1 MKIRIATWNLE
12 RCSSSAWSKAPAQQ
26 RRLAQVDAD
35 IWVLTE
41 TFTDRSP
48 VPGFTGVFSPP
59 HPERRPNPDERWT
72 AVWSR
77 WPIEQLDEPAP
88 HRRGTVAARIATP
101 TGPVIVYGTVIA
113 YQHEPTHDDGRPARG
128 WEVHTAEV
136 TRQSAEWQLLRQQH
150 PETPLVVAGDFNQ
163 ARSGRPRSY
172 GTTATR
178 AAMTDAL
185 SRAGLRCLTEVDLV
199 ESGAITQR
207 SHVEHICVSDGLTA
221 APVLAWDRV
230 DDNGV
235 SVSDHP
241 TLAVDLTL
249 T

>member
-1 MKIRIATWNLE
+1 MTIRVATWNLE
-12 RCSSSAWSKAPAQQ
+12 RCSSRAWCKAPAQQ
-26 RRLAQVDAD
+26 RRLEAVDAD

-41 TFTDRSP
+41 TFTSRSP
-48 VPGFTGVFSPP
+48 GPGFTGVFSPP
-59 HPERRPNPDERWT
+59 HAERRPNLDERWT

-77 WPIEQLDEPAP
+77 WPIEQLDTPAP
-88 HRRGTVAARIATP
+88 HRRGTIAARIATP
-101 TGPVIVYGTVIA
+101 AGPVIVYGTVIA
-113 YQHEPTHDDGRPARG
+113 YQHEPMHDDGRPARG
-128 WEVHTAEV
+128 WEVHMAEV

-185 SRAGLRCLTEVDLV
+185 SRTGLRCLTEVDLV
-199 ESGAITQR
+199 ESGAITHR
-207 SHVEHICVSDGLTA
+207 SHVEHICVSDELTA
-221 APVLAWDRV
+221 SPVLAWDRF
-230 DDNGV
+230 DADGV

-241 TLAVDLTL
+241 TLAVDLTVN
-249 T
+249 